1 MHQPLHV
8 QLFAEPFFAR
18 EANGIHTALLQLRHR
33 LPGRDNIHLVA
44 PADATRPDVIHA
56 HTVGP
61 RYLLLSLQHRRRLV
75 VTAHVLPDTCLG
87 GVVFAR
93 LCQRLTTTYLRLAY
107 NRARLVVA
115 VSPPVQ
121 QALYQM
127 GITSEV
133 TLLCNG
139 VDTAQFKPN
148 PALRAAGRQQLKL
161 PDDAFVVL
169 SVGQIQP
176 RKGVETMLAVAHQLP
191 HFQFVWVGGRPFG
204 RLTAD
209 YQALTQA
216 IDNAP
221 PNVTFVGAVPHEEMP
236 AYYALADTLLFPSR
250 QECFGYAVVE
260 AAATGLPLLLHNIPA
275 YRDYFY
281 DHYLCAH
288 DPAGYAIWL
297 QRLHTDPA
305 FYAQWQA
312 QATTLAAQYDL
323 DAFLNRLV
331 TSYHQVA
338 ATARSEM
345 VTTPAGAQ

>member
-1 MHQPLHV
+1 MHRPLRV

-33 LPGRDNIHLVA
+33 LPGRGDIHLVA
-44 PADATRPDVIHA
+44 PADVARPDVIHA

-61 RYLLLSLQHRRRLV
+61 RYLLLSLQHRRRLM

-87 GVVFAR
+87 GVVFAH

-121 QALYQM
+121 QALHQM
-127 GITSEV
+127 GVTSEV

-148 PALRAAGRQQLKL
+148 PALRAASRQQLNL

-169 SVGQIQP
+169 SVGQLQP

-191 HFQFVWVGGRPFG
+191 DCQFVWVGGRPFG

-209 YQALTQA
+209 YQTLTQA

-260 AAATGLPLLLHNIPA
+260 AAAAGLPLLLHDIPA

-281 DHYLCAH
+281 EHYLCAH
-288 DPAGYAIWL
+288 DPAGYVALL
-297 QRLHTDPA
+297 QQLHTDPA
-305 FYAQWQA
+305 FYGQWQA
-312 QATTLAAQYDL
+312 AAAALAAQYDL
-323 DAFLNRLV
+323 DLFLEHLAACYR
-331 TSYHQVA
+331 QVA
-338 ATARSEM
+338 TTAPSELF
-345 VTTPAGAQ
+345 TTPAGAQ